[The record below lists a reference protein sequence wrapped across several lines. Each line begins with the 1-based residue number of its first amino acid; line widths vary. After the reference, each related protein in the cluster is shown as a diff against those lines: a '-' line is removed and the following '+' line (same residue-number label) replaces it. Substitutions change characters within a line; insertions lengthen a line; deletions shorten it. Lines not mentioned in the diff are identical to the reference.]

1 MLDQALADQKAAAT
15 TKAGGS
21 NQSPQDGLDASDGS
35 TTIQLAGQLKAN
47 QIDITNKQ
55 QEITALKAKI
65 NDYQGRLNQEPVR
78 EQQFADLTRGYE
90 QSKAN
95 YDDLLKKKNSSE
107 MATSMELLQQG
118 EHFQM
123 IDPPSL
129 PSKPDFP
136 NRLKFC
142 GIGLGIGIA
151 LGVVVA
157 GAAEFLDDRLY
168 NEKELKDLLPVAII
182 SEIPAMTSPDED
194 SRKERKLWLSWV
206 MTGFVLATILAGS
219 AISYLRG

>member
-1 MLDQALADQKAAAT
+1 M
-15 TKAGGS
+15 
-21 NQSPQDGLDASDGS
+21 
-35 TTIQLAGQLKAN
+35 KAN
-47 QIDITNKQ
+47 QIDMANKEH
-55 QEITALKAKI
+55 EIAALKAKI
-65 NDYQGRLNQEPVR
+65 DDYQSRLNEEPAR

-95 YDDLLKKKNSSE
+95 YDELLKKKNSSQ

-129 PSKPDFP
+129 PVKPDFP

-151 LGVVVA
+151 LGGALA
-157 GAAEFLDDRLY
+157 GGIEFLDDRLY
-168 NEKELKDLLPVAII
+168 NEKALKELLPVTVI
-182 SEIPAMTSPDED
+182 SEIPAITSPEEET
-194 SRKERKLWLSWV
+194 KQERKLWMGWV
-206 MTGFVLATILAGS
+206 TAGLVFATVLAGS
-219 AISYLRG
+219 AISFFRG